1 MQNHSKMTP
10 EIRSGPKAPGRDGLP
25 GKVALVFVW
34 FSFCGSSFVG
44 GLLLKRSLVAAPRRD
59 FAYIFGLRKR
69 TFFRRFF
76 KLVLGRFFI
85 GFGGLL
91 GAQFGSFFNVFSMKK
106 STTFWDRFSEA
117 FGRASGTPDPPK
129 LSSRVYETLIFKKLH
144 FSLQA
149 GFWMQNGPQTP
160 PKMDPKSF
168 KKHIKKM
175 MHFLIQT
182 NMAPT
187 GTPKPLQ
194 NQRFFGTFSHPRPGT
209 PQKSAASVTWRP
221 NGPKMTPKWT
231 QNEAKMHPNWETKS
245 L

>member
-1 MQNHSKMTP
+1 MQHQLTIDAKSI
-10 EIRSGPKAPGRDGLP
+10 EIHAKSAPGRRRPGVMGLRE
-25 GKVALVFVW
+25 KVALVLVW

-59 FAYIFGLRKR
+59 FASFFGLRKR

-91 GAQFGSFFNVFSMKK
+91 GAHFGSFFKVFSMKK

-117 FGRASGTPDPPK
+117 FGRVSGTPDPPK
-129 LSSRVYETLIFKKLH
+129 LSSRVYETLSFKKLH

-149 GFWMQNGPQTP
+149 GFWMQNAPQTP

-175 MHFLIQT
+175 MHFLIQK
-182 NMAPT
+182 NIDFLQKMRPT
-187 GTPKPLQ
+187 GTPKPFQ
-194 NQRFFGTFSHPRPGT
+194 NRGFFGTLSYPRPGT
-209 PQKSAASVTWRP
+209 PQNSASSATWRP
-221 NGPKMTPKWT
+221 NGPKMTPK
-231 QNEAKMHPNWETKS
+231 
-245 L
+245 